1 MIHKELLGQTEFLR
15 EVLKSA
21 KNQCCG
27 KIEIFCPCSKEELT
41 KIVHFL
47 YHGEI
52 NCEDVFESFGIQ
64 EDLNKIFGFPE
75 NLNLNDQIASLL
87 NDPMLSSILDRGKYL
102 YRKSNL
108 FAMRSKSS
116 HIVPFFHKK

>member
-21 KNQCCG
+21 KNHCCG
-27 KIEIFCPCSKEELT
+27 IIEIFCPCSKEELT

-52 NCEDVFESFGIQ
+52 NCEDVFESFCIQ

-87 NDPMLSSILDRGKYL
+87 NDP
-102 YRKSNL
+102 
-108 FAMRSKSS
+108 
-116 HIVPFFHKK
+116 

>member
-1 MIHKELLGQTEFLR
+1 MIHKELLSQTEFLR

-27 KIEIFCPCSKEELT
+27 KIEIFCPCSKGELT
-41 KIVHFL
+41 KIVHLL

-64 EDLNKIFGFPE
+64 EDLNKIFG
-75 NLNLNDQIASLL
+75 LL
-87 NDPMLSSILDRGKYL
+87 QNSI
-102 YRKSNL
+102 
-108 FAMRSKSS
+108 
-116 HIVPFFHKK
+116 